1 MMVFDLKII
10 LGNSEKLKIMVLF
23 NGVFKNR
30 L

>member
-10 LGNSEKLKIMVLF
+10 LDNSEKLKIMVLF